1 MLVLSSPSGAGKT
14 TLSRKLLD
22 ADANVE
28 KLSVSITT
36 RPRPPRSRR
45 P

>member
-1 MLVLSSPSGAGKT
+1 VT

-28 KLSVSITT
+28 LADHHAQRPG
-36 RPRPPRSRR
+36 RPRP
-45 P
+45 